1 VENQKVENNRE
12 KTTKEATIKGKLTK
26 DLLNISKM
34 TKKSETETG
43 IAQNV
48 ENLTLLLERG
58 RKIKF

>member
-1 VENQKVENNRE
+1 MENNRE